1 MCVASAGFVCVM
13 QLSYG
18 RGGGERRAMEDCC
31 ELGPGL
37 LFKCKNKNP
46 HWCRDGNLVPPG
58 TGGLTPWR

>member
-1 MCVASAGFVCVM
+1 MSAAYVLVCDSA
-13 QLSYG
+13 QPWRRE
-18 RGGGERRAMEDCC
+18 RGKREGVEDCC

-46 HWCRDGNLVPPG
+46 QWCRDGNPVPPG